1 MENAFAK
8 PIDEVLGTL
17 NVNPATGLTDEQ
29 VSRLQAK
36 YGKNG
41 MPSSSPVP
49 PGSQVALMVHG

>member
-17 NVNPATGLTDEQ
+17 GVDVTTGLNDEQ
-29 VSRLQAK
+29 VARLQAK

-41 MPSSSPVP
+41 M
-49 PGSQVALMVHG
+49 